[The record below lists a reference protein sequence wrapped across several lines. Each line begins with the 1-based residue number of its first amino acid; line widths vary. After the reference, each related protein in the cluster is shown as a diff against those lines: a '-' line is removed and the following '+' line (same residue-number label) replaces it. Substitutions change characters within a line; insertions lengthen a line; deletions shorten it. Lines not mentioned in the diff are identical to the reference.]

1 MDELQ
6 VSNYE
11 GIIISFFILIFAVTL
26 VLVNF
31 FQTLWNDLYLSPPG
45 PWGFPILGHLPLL
58 GSNPAKT
65 LMNISRTYGDVFK
78 IRMGSWPTIV
88 LNSRE
93 AIREALMDKGE
104 VFSDRPEFYTGIN
117 YYNMKS
123 IGFGS
128 YTLRWKMHRKIANH
142 VLRQFVSTKNNPTED
157 VINKEIETVI
167 KSLLERKDNHF
178 SPHDDIFLGIG
189 CIIYQLCFGS
199 AKNCREDKN
208 FLLFIENNKIF
219 VETAGPGNPL
229 NVMPWLRFV
238 MPWKAIRF
246 QKLIALYK
254 TVVSSEV
261 NEHVKSYDNNNHRDI
276 TDGLISAAEQYGNSP
291 ELYNG
296 ITKEEILSSLSDF
309 MAAGFETVST
319 TLEWIIL
326 YLSYHNDVQRRVQ
339 EEIYSVIGDRKP
351 KLTDK
356 GKLPFTEATIL
367 EVIRV
372 ANVLPMAVP
381 HSTTTDTVFRNHKIK
396 KGTVVICNTYA
407 TAMDPKLWTNPEKF
421 SPERFLDNHNQINQQ
436 KADEILTFG
445 IGRRRCPGQFLA
457 KMELFLFVTNIF
469 QRFEIELCS
478 EPNFEPIFGLTC
490 KPVSYQIKV
499 SERC

>member
-11 GIIISFFILIFAVTL
+11 GDGIRFCIVIFAVSL
-26 VLVNF
+26 VLVKF
-31 FQTLWNDLYLSPPG
+31 FLKLWNDLYLSPPG

-58 GSNPAKT
+58 GSNPART
-65 LMNISRTYGDVFK
+65 LMNISKTYGDVFK

-93 AIREALMDKGE
+93 AIREALMDHGE
-104 VFSDRPEFYTGIN
+104 VFSDRPEFYTGISL
-117 YYNMKS
+117 YNMKS
-123 IGFGS
+123 LAFGS
-128 YTLRWKMHRKIANH
+128 YTPRWKMHRKIANH
-142 VLRQFVSTKNNPTED
+142 VLRQFVSAKNNPTED

-167 KSLLERKDNHF
+167 KSFLKRKGNHF
-178 SPHDDIFLGIG
+178 SPQDDIYLGIG

-199 AKNCREDKN
+199 ARNCSEDEN
-208 FLLFIENNKIF
+208 FLQFIKNNEIF
-219 VETAGPGNPL
+219 VETAGSGNPL

-246 QKLIALYK
+246 QKLIALNT

-261 NEHVKSYDNNNHRDI
+261 NEHVKSYDNNHHRDI
-276 TDGLISAAEQYGNSP
+276 TDGLISAADQYGNSP

-296 ITKEEILSSLSDF
+296 ITKEEILSSLTDF
-309 MAAGFETVST
+309 IGAGFETVST
-319 TLEWIIL
+319 TLQWIIL

-339 EEIYSVIGDRKP
+339 EEIYSVIGDRTP

-372 ANVLPMAVP
+372 ANVLPMAIP
-381 HSTTTDTVFRNHKIK
+381 HSATTDTVFRNHKIK
-396 KGTVVICNTYA
+396 KGTVVFCNTYA
-407 TAMDPKLWTNPEKF
+407 TARDPKLWTNPEEF
-421 SPERFLDNHNQINQQ
+421 SPERFLDNHNQIDQQ
-436 KADEILTFG
+436 KADEVLTFG
-445 IGRRRCPGQFLA
+445 IGRRRCPGEFLA
-457 KMELFLFVTNIF
+457 KMELFLFAVNIF

-478 EPNFEPIFGLTC
+478 KPDFEPIFGLTC
-490 KPVSYQIKV
+490 KPVPYQIKV
-499 SERC
+499 TERC

>member
-1 MDELQ
+1 MDEFQ

-11 GIIISFFILIFAVTL
+11 GIGISCFILIFVVTL

-45 PWGFPILGHLPLL
+45 PWGFPIFGHLPLL
-58 GSNPAKT
+58 GRNPAKT
-65 LMNISRTYGDVFK
+65 LLNISKTYGDVFK

-104 VFSDRPEFYTGIN
+104 VFSDRPAFYTGIS
-117 YYNMKS
+117 YYNMK
-123 IGFGS
+123 
-128 YTLRWKMHRKIANH
+128 R
-142 VLRQFVSTKNNPTED
+142 
-157 VINKEIETVI
+157 
-167 KSLLERKDNHF
+167 
-178 SPHDDIFLGIG
+178 IG

-199 AKNCREDKN
+199 ARNYREDKN
-208 FLLFIENNKIF
+208 CLQFIENNRVF
-219 VETAGPGNPL
+219 VETAGSGNPL
-229 NVMPWLRFV
+229 DAMPWLRFV

-246 QKLIALYK
+246 QKVIALYK
-254 TVVSSEV
+254 TVFSSEV
-261 NEHVKSYDNNNHRDI
+261 NEHVKSYDHNNHRDI
-276 TDGLISAAEQYGNSP
+276 TDGLIFAAEQYGNSP
-291 ELYNG
+291 ELYNK

-309 MAAGFETVST
+309 MAAGFETVLT

-326 YLSYHNDVQRRVQ
+326 YLLYHNDVQRRVQ

-372 ANVLPMAVP
+372 ANVVPMAIP
-381 HSTTTDTVFRNHKIK
+381 HSTTTDTLLGNHKIK
-396 KGTVVICNTYA
+396 KGTVVFCNTYA

-421 SPERFLDNHNQINQQ
+421 TPERFLDNDNQLNQQ
-436 KADEILTFG
+436 KADEVLTFG
-445 IGRRRCPGQFLA
+445 IGRRRCPGEFLA
-457 KMELFLFVTNIF
+457 KMELFLFVVNIF
-469 QRFEIELCS
+469 QRFEIELCL
-478 EPNFEPIFGLTC
+478 EPDFEPIFGLTC
-490 KPVSYQIKV
+490 NPVSYQIKV